1 MQCTGGIGLVLV
13 LFPEVVSG
21 KTKSFCVSN
30 PFPLKIWCRAAQGK
44 VTESYAYGK
53 LALLYYAGCM
63 LVLSVDITENQ
74 PSGFIWGVSR
84 KKKKNLKLKFLWSAI
99 ICPERPLLALFPH
112 SLQCHLFKT
121 RIRGLN
127 PVSWFDVQK
136 LTTEFPSTVSSSV
149 TRSFS
154 SISVLFS
161 PDLLPLFNQLIDVE
175 APVMP
180 LNGTLLRNNQH
191 QTHYLIVF
199 PSSLKYKHSWEDRTC
214 SYLYF

>member
-1 MQCTGGIGLVLV
+1 
-13 LFPEVVSG
+13 
-21 KTKSFCVSN
+21 
-30 PFPLKIWCRAAQGK
+30 
-44 VTESYAYGK
+44 
-53 LALLYYAGCM
+53 M

-84 KKKKNLKLKFLWSAI
+84 KKKNLKLKFLWSAI
-99 ICPERPLLALFPH
+99 ICPECPLLALFPH
-112 SLQCHLFKT
+112 FLQCYLFKT

-127 PVSWFDVQK
+127 PVNWFDVQK

-149 TRSFS
+149 TRLFS

-161 PDLLPLFNQLIDVE
+161 PDLLPLFNQLIDVG
-175 APVMP
+175 APIMP
-180 LNGTLLRNNQH
+180 LNGTQLRNNQH

-199 PSSLKYKHSWEDRTC
+199 PSSLKYKHLWKDRTC